1 MGFDAFS
8 GPANIDL
15 LMKAEDENGPI
26 VIGIEAKADE
36 TFGSTVG
43 KTLSQAQDRL
53 RQKPRSKGVERIRQ
67 LATTFG
73 LDLSQREVLNLR
85 YQLLTITAATLAEAH
100 RQSAQRA
107 VVIVHEFARPSRG
120 SSTAPATLVIW
131 KASCDG
137 NRAHEFRPAR
147 HDRGAIPYPRRRQD
161 VLREDGNRHIV
172 RGRDPGSFCSRK
184 RRKKRKL
191 DNCLHVPATEQ
202 GWDPGAG
209 RTPA

>member
-1 MGFDAFS
+1 
-8 GPANIDL
+8 
-15 LMKAEDENGPI
+15 MKAEDENGPI

-107 VVIVHEFARPSRG
+107 VVIVHEFVTSLTRVEYRARNACDLEGFLRTVIG
-120 SSTAPATLVIW
+120 HMSSVRPGMTAGPYHIPGVGKMYFGKTETVI
-131 KASCDG
+131 
-137 NRAHEFRPAR
+137 
-147 HDRGAIPYPRRRQD
+147 
-161 VLREDGNRHIV
+161 
-172 RGRDPGSFCSRK
+172 
-184 RRKKRKL
+184 
-191 DNCLHVPATEQ
+191 
-202 GWDPGAG
+202 
-209 RTPA
+209 